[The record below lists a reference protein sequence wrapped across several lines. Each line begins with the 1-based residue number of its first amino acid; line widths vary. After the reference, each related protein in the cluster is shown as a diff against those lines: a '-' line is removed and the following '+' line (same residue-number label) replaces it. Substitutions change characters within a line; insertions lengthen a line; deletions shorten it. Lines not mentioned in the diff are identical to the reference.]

1 MAGLKTFLGKL
12 SPLLGVT
19 SAALYE
25 RQRVLVDIG
34 LIKPRAG
41 RGPGSGVAFT
51 AENLAA
57 LLISILATD
66 SLSEIDQRVVDLCNA
81 QPEPV
86 ADDRGQARPSWV
98 RRGKPTLLTEVARV
112 LSGQPMQWRP
122 SKGPTGGIR
131 VTRMWRAQILL
142 EPLDPHFGGK
152 QSTFL
157 PPHWDRVAESALPIS
172 LTAEIGAVELGKL
185 VTFFSHTDF
194 AVKAALSQDQ
204 EEPE

>member
-1 MAGLKTFLGKL
+1 MAGLKTFLGRL
-12 SPLLGVT
+12 SPMLGVT
-19 SAALYE
+19 PAALYE

-57 LLISILATD
+57 LVISILATD

-86 ADDRGQARPSWV
+86 AEDRGQARISWV
-98 RRGKPTLLTEVARV
+98 KRGKPTFLTEVARV
-112 LSGQPMQWRP
+112 LSGQPPLWRAA
-122 SKGPTGGIR
+122 KAQVDGIR
-131 VTRMWRAQILL
+131 VTRMWRGQIT
-142 EPLDPHFGGK
+142 PGAMGAAATFYPH
-152 QSTFL
+152 
-157 PPHWDRVAESALPIS
+157 HWEHAVERASPVS
-172 LTAEIGAVELGKL
+172 LTAEIEEVAL
-185 VTFFSHTDF
+185 VRLITFITHTEE
-194 AVKAALSQDQ
+194 ALKAAASQDE

>member
-1 MAGLKTFLGKL
+1 MAGLKTFLGRL

-57 LLISILATD
+57 LVISILATD
-66 SLSEIDQRVVDLCNA
+66 SLSEIDQRVVNLCKA
-81 QPEPV
+81 QPGPTL
-86 ADDRGQARPSWV
+86 DRKSRLHEIWV
-98 RRGKPTLLTEVARV
+98 KLGKPTFLTEVARV
-112 LSGQPMQWRP
+112 LSGQPLLLLR
-122 SKGPTGGIR
+122 SKDQGPISGIQ

-142 EPLDPHFGGK
+142 GEIPQL
-152 QSTFL
+152 TFD
-157 PPHWDRVAESALPIS
+157 PPHRDRDAESAPPIS
-172 LTAEIGAVELGKL
+172 LTAEIGAGPLSELIA
-185 VTFFSHTDF
+185 FFSHTDF
-194 AVKAALSQDQ
+194 AVKAALKASQDQ